1 MPITLVIHPTSQPA
15 LYGAMAAVAAL
26 QTRAQLLHL
35 STHFPAACGA
45 DAVQH
50 VAAAGMLV
58 PSGLLWFE
66 RLTGQP
72 VAPTASADTI
82 VTAARDH
89 AVVVP
94 WHPPV
99 QAAEQLD
106 TLLAE
111 ARAQAVPVR
120 LWHVEAYEGR
130 WRLRATDDGDCP
142 ADWWQ
147 RDAAG
152 RLVRH
157 QDQASDMH
165 PDAPG
170 DALRIGLVGTE
181 HDQRQVYPAT
191 LACLADAADA
201 RGLALDL
208 RFLAPRSVGPADLR
222 GLHGVVLPG
231 GSDMGNVPGQLLVA
245 QQTLHAGLPTL
256 GLCLGMQSMAT
267 AVLRSLPGTGACN
280 LAEADP
286 QAPIK
291 SFVPLA
297 DFGHAPALPAFR
309 VGDQRVTVTDP
320 QLAAWLGSETLV
332 RCNHRF
338 GLNPALLP
346 LLREHGVSIAA
357 TDASG
362 HIVDAIRQPAHPFYC
377 GMQGHPELGSATGAP
392 HPLVSAFLQAAQ
404 GHAGIASAPAGLA

>member
-1 MPITLVIHPTSQPA
+1 
-15 LYGAMAAVAAL
+15 
-26 QTRAQLLHL
+26 
-35 STHFPAACGA
+35 
-45 DAVQH
+45 
-50 VAAAGMLV
+50 MLV
-58 PSGLLWFE
+58 PSGLLWYE

-72 VAPTASADTI
+72 VAPTASAKAI

-89 AVVVP
+89 AIVVP

-106 TLLAE
+106 ALLAE
-111 ARAQAVPVR
+111 ARTQAVPVR
-120 LWHVEAYEGR
+120 LWHVEEYEGR

-157 QDQASDMH
+157 QPSDVP
-165 PDAPG
+165 PDVPG

-201 RGLALDL
+201 LGIVLEL

-245 QQTLHAGLPTL
+245 QQTLASGLPTL

-267 AVLRSLPGTGACN
+267 AVLRGLPGTGACN

-286 QAPIK
+286 HAPIK
-291 SFVPLA
+291 SFVPLES
-297 DFGHAPALPAFR
+297 FNTPHGLPAFR
-309 VGDQRVTVTDP
+309 VGDQRVSVADP
-320 QLAAWLGSETLV
+320 QFAAWLGSETQV

-362 HIVDAIRQPAHPFYC
+362 LIVDAIRQPAHPFYC
-377 GMQGHPELGSATGAP
+377 GMQGHPELSSAAGAP
-392 HPLVSAFLQAAQ
+392 HPLVAAFLQAARQ
-404 GHAGIASAPAGLA
+404 HAGIAGAP